1 MDMNEWKLQQRLSE
15 SLAKFQEYEAIIGSI
30 LQNLR
35 EWEPHISEQLDA
47 SVVSIE
53 DGKQQLDDIKVQLF
67 VFNTLNRINQHYIDH
82 FKIWICYSL
91 F

>member
-67 VFNTLNRINQHYIDH
+67 VFNTLNRINQHHIDH
-82 FKIWICYSL
+82 FKILICYSL